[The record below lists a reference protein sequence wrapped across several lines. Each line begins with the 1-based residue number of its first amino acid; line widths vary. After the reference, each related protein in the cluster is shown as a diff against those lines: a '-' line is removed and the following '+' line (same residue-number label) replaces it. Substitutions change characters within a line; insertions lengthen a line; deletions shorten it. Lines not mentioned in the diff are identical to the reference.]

1 MANGTSTQS
10 DAAAFRGGL
19 VQRVTSI
26 RTFQALENGAFRTLW
41 LGMIASY
48 LAMQM
53 SMIARGY
60 LAFQISGSATAL
72 GLVTMARGLPQLFLS
87 PFGGV
92 AADRID
98 KRRLLIATQVAT
110 SGLAVL
116 TAVLIAFDVITIWQL
131 VVIGLIEGAVWA
143 FNMPPRQAIVAELVD
158 ENYLMN
164 AIALNNTGLNFTRIA
179 GPAIA

>member
-1 MANGTSTQS
+1 MAKLRATPSET
-10 DAAAFRGGL
+10 AAVRGGL
-19 VQRVTSI
+19 GQRITSI

-53 SMIARGY
+53 AMIARGY

-92 AADRID
+92 LADRVD
-98 KRRLLIATQVAT
+98 KRRMLILTQGSMSAI
-110 SGLAVL
+110 AVL
-116 TAVLIAFDVITIWQL
+116 TATLIAMDVITIWQL
-131 VVIGLIEGAVWA
+131 VALGLLEGVVWA
-143 FNMPPRQAIVAELVD
+143 FNMPSRQSIVAEIVPE
-158 ENYLMN
+158 ENLMN
-164 AIALNNTGLNFTRIA
+164 AIALNASALNFTRI
-179 GPAIA
+179 